1 MEFDLKANPVT
12 GQMVMPAIIRRAW
25 GTEYKLAP
33 NRQAGAIY
41 PKGADPRAVKASL
54 QVIIQELENL
64 IKMGE
69 VKRG

>member
-1 MEFDLKANPVT
+1 MEFELKANPAS

-25 GTEYKLAP
+25 GCEYKLAP
-33 NRQAGAIY
+33 NRRAGAIY
-41 PKGADPRAVKASL
+41 PKDADPRAVKASL

-64 IKMGE
+64 IQMEE